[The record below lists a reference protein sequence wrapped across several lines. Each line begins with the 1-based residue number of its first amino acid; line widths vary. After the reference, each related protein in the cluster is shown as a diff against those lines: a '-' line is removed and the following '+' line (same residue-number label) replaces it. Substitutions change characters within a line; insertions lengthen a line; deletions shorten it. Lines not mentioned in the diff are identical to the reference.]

1 MEPYLGEI
9 RIFAGNF
16 APVGWLFCDGSL
28 QPISEYDALF
38 NLVGT
43 TYGGD
48 GQNTFAVPNM
58 ASRVAVG
65 QGQGPG
71 LSNYVIGQ
79 VQGTESVTLTTNQ
92 LPVHQHP
99 FSGTV
104 NVITSATTP
113 VTDPINAYFADKGV
127 SAYLNAPGADALAPT
142 SLVGQM
148 VPAGNSQ
155 PHTNLQPVTAIY
167 YIICTAGIYPSQP

>member
-28 QPISEYDALF
+28 LSISEYEALF
-38 NLVGT
+38 YLVGT

-58 ASRVAVG
+58 ASRVVVG

-71 LSNYVIGQ
+71 LSSYAIGQ
-79 VQGTESVTLTTNQ
+79 MQGTESVTLTSLQ

-99 FSGTV
+99 FSGAV
-104 NVITSATTP
+104 NAITGATTG
-113 VTDPINAYFADKGV
+113 VTDPTNAYFADKGAA
-127 SAYLNAPGADALAPT
+127 AYYNAPGSDALAPT
-142 SLVGQM
+142 ALTGQM
-148 VPAGNSQ
+148 TPAGGSQ
-155 PHTNLQPVTAIY
+155 PHSNLQPITAIY
-167 YIICTAGIYPSQP
+167 YIICTTGIYPSQD

>member
-9 RIFAGNF
+9 RIFGGTF
-16 APVGWLFCDGSL
+16 APVGWLFCNGSL
-28 QPISEYDALF
+28 LSISEYDALYA
-38 NLVGT
+38 LIGT

-48 GQNTFAVPNM
+48 GQTTFAVPNM

-71 LSNYVIGQ
+71 LSSYVIGQ
-79 VQGTESVTLTTNQ
+79 MQGTETVTLTSNQ

-104 NVITSATTP
+104 NVISGATTP
-113 VTDPINAYFADKGV
+113 VTDPTNAFFADKGAL
-127 SAYLNAPGADALAPT
+127 AYINTSGADALAPT
-142 SLVGQM
+142 SLTGQM
-148 VPAGNSQ
+148 TPAGGSQ
-155 PHTNLQPVTAIY
+155 PHSNLQPLTAIY
-167 YIICTAGIYPSQP
+167 YIICTSGIYPTQP